1 MMSASPN
8 DVAFGRDACLRA
20 HRGKHRIIARVA
32 SNIIL
37 SVSEKHHIE
46 QGEIHHFTN
55 SAAFFGNR
63 KRFLRRSRRKITGRS
78 CKKRHPTSGGG
89 LLFCLDN
96 ILLHQV
102 VGHGAEEFD
111 DLGDIAFIEII
122 GAAVGNACDGTAH
135 TDEGCF
141 AAVALDAV

>member
-1 MMSASPN
+1 M
-8 DVAFGRDACLRA
+8 RACGHMRQTA
-20 HRGKHRIIARVA
+20 HHCGTKWR
-32 SNIIL
+32 NIIL
-37 SVSEKHHIE
+37 SDSEKHHIE

-78 CKKRHPTSGGG
+78 CKKRHPTSGGC
-89 LLFCLDN
+89 LLFFCLDK
-96 ILLHQV
+96 ILFHQV